1 MDNENV
7 EYTSMEYDSDIKK
20 NEIVESVV
28 NG

>member
-7 EYTSMEYDSDIKK
+7 AYTSMEYDSDIKK

>member
-7 EYTSMEYDSDIKK
+7 EYISMEYDSDIKK

-28 NG
+28 NR

>member
-28 NG
+28 NR

>member
-7 EYTSMEYDSDIKK
+7 EYTSMKYDSDIKK

>member
-7 EYTSMEYDSDIKK
+7 EYISMEHDSDIKK